1 MLYLIL
7 GSIHKSMIALSKII
21 NHYESF
27 LEKSL
32 TKNRVFSSLS
42 SPTTDFSSKT
52 FEFSTVFSNAII
64 LQCLNESKTETS
76 KLISKKIVKFL
87 LSQKTKMC
95 TFNYWDNKSKEY
107 VKIPYPDDL
116 DDTSCALQAI
126 NKFDKKL
133 ISGSDLKKI
142 LETLISQ
149 EVDEGGPYFT
159 WIISDSEIEWKDID
173 LAVNSNIANLLSQ
186 FDIEL
191 PNLVHYIENAIVYNN
206 IKSRYYPT
214 SVPVAYFISRWYQG
228 REKKKLV
235 KLLKRMYVKKSS
247 TIMDKI
253 LIATSLLRLGENNHK
268 FVTETVEV
276 ISRKPSI
283 VFEPFPFYRGVNPTN
298 DKLIYFAGSKYLTTA
313 FAIELLNLCAHK
325 SVNDNNASYISK
337 YLASLNER
345 VFNEVDAEI
354 NCAGGAIADFGSKRL
369 GLLRQNPDIALITCV
384 PYITYESLG
393 RHKAINNKIL
403 SSLSKATLYGWL
415 AYDIY
420 DDFFDNQAEAHN
432 LSSANFALRELT
444 SVFMADYLPE
454 KFHRFFHEIM
464 NIVDNANAQEALNP
478 SIRMSHNSIEIDDR
492 IVKISKKTR
501 HPENKS
507 IGHVLPIVA
516 VYILSGRS
524 FDHADIKNVI
534 NFFKNYLAARQIVD
548 DMHDWEEDLR
558 GGRLNT
564 VSSLLIR
571 DCYQNKLKKTSI
583 NELRRLF
590 WLKTVKKSCRRAT
603 KHINTAMNSKTPFH
617 ELLVPLSETIRL
629 TLDEQKRAV
638 DFIHSN

>member
-1 MLYLIL
+1 
-7 GSIHKSMIALSKII
+7 MIALSKII
-21 NHYESF
+21 KHYESF

-32 TKNRVFSSLS
+32 TKNRSFSSIS
-42 SPTTDFSSKT
+42 SPTTDFSFKV

-76 KLISKKIVKFL
+76 NLISKRIVKFL

-107 VKIPYPDDL
+107 VAIPYPDDL
-116 DDTSCALQAI
+116 DDTSCALHAI

-133 ISGSDLKKI
+133 LSGSDLRKI
-142 LETLISQ
+142 LNTLINQ

-159 WIISDSEIEWKDID
+159 WIVSDNEIEWKDID
-173 LAVNSNIANLLSQ
+173 LAVNSNIATLLSQ

-191 PNLVHYIENAIVYNN
+191 PNLVQYIENAIVSNN

-228 REKKKLV
+228 REKKELV
-235 KLLKRMYVKKSS
+235 KSLMKMYRKKSS

-253 LIATSLLRLGENNHK
+253 LIATSLLRLGETDHK
-268 FVTETVEV
+268 FVTETVEM

-283 VFEPFPFYRGVNPTN
+283 VFEPFPFYRGVNPTD

-313 FAIELLNLCAHK
+313 FAIELLTLCVHK
-325 SVNDNNASYISK
+325 STNVSNASSTNK

-345 VFNEVDAEI
+345 VFNEVGAELK
-354 NCAGGAIADFGSKRL
+354 CAGGAIADFGSKRL
-369 GLLRQNPDIALITCV
+369 GLLRQNPDMALITCV
-384 PYITYESLG
+384 PYITYKSLG
-393 RHKAINNKIL
+393 RHKVISNKIL

-444 SVFMADYLPE
+444 SIFMSGYLPE

-464 NIVDNANAQEALNP
+464 NIVDNANAQEALIP
-478 SIRMSHNSIEIDDR
+478 SIRMSHDSILINDR
-492 IVKISKKTR
+492 VVKISKKTR

-516 VYILSGRS
+516 VYILSGKS
-524 FDHADIKNVI
+524 FEHADVKNVI
-534 NFFKNYLAARQIVD
+534 VFFKSYLAARQIID

-558 GGRLNT
+558 AGKINT

-571 DCYQNKLKKTSI
+571 DCYQSKLKKTSI
-583 NELRRLF
+583 KELRRLF
-590 WLKTVKKSCRRAT
+590 WLKTVKKSCHMVT
-603 KHINTAMNSKTPFH
+603 KHIDNASNTKVPFQDVLNPMR
-617 ELLVPLSETIRL
+617 EVITSTLSEQEKAESFL
-629 TLDEQKRAV
+629 SK
-638 DFIHSN
+638 